1 MKSITIFTLAILG
14 VCAMVYTGT
23 DLLSSNHKLGL
34 FFIFVGGCTSVGL
47 SIDIIAHMKEKI
59 RKNNLRKLGI
69 RG

>member
-14 VCAMVYTGT
+14 VCTLLYTGA
-23 DLLSSNHKLGL
+23 DLLPSHHKLGL

-47 SIDIIAHMKEKI
+47 GIDLVNHVKERV

-69 RG
+69 RN